1 MPAIPGL
8 HGYDAI
14 TCLHC
19 YHVLSLRRKALA
31 GTGTMGSLSVR
42 QLDEE
47 TLRQLRLRAARHGV
61 STEEEVRRILR
72 RAVASPERL
81 GDLALALFGPAH
93 GVDLEL
99 PQRTPHQPVDLE
111 P

>member
-1 MPAIPGL
+1 M
-8 HGYDAI
+8 
-14 TCLHC
+14 HC
-19 YHVLSLRRKALA
+19 YHLPALLA
-31 GTGTMGSLSVR
+31 SAINMPGTVRGTRIMASLSVR

-72 RAVASPERL
+72 RAVAAPERL
-81 GDLALALFGPAH
+81 GDLALAMFGPAH
-93 GVDLEL
+93 GVELEL

-111 P
+111 PLEP

>member
-1 MPAIPGL
+1 MA
-8 HGYDAI
+8 
-14 TCLHC
+14 
-19 YHVLSLRRKALA
+19 SLTVRK
-31 GTGTMGSLSVR
+31 
-42 QLDEE
+42 LDEE

-81 GDLALALFGPAH
+81 GDLAFAIFGPSH
-93 GVDLEL
+93 GVELEL
-99 PQRTPHQPVDLE
+99 PPRTPHQPIDLE

>member
-1 MPAIPGL
+1 M
-8 HGYDAI
+8 
-14 TCLHC
+14 
-19 YHVLSLRRKALA
+19 LSLASIASMCYQYAPTPLEA
-31 GTGTMGSLSVR
+31 PEIMASLSVR
-42 QLDEE
+42 QLDGE
-47 TLRQLRLRAARHGV
+47 TLRQLRLRAARHGI

-81 GDLALALFGPAH
+81 GDLALAMFGPAH
-93 GVDLEL
+93 GVELEL